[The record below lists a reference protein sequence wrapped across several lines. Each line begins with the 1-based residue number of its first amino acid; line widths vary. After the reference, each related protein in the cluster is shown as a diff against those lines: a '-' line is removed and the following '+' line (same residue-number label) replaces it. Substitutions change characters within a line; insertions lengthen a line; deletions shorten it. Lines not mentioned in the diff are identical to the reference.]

1 MNPTPHQRQLSA
13 KRQERFKKA
22 RKKAGWERI
31 EFWIRNDLVA
41 RAKELIANLHK
52 GEK

>member
-1 MNPTPHQRQLSA
+1 MTTTHQRQLSA
-13 KRQERFKKA
+13 KRQQRFKKA
-22 RKKAGWERI
+22 RKKAGWGRI
-31 EFWIRNDLVA
+31 EFWIRNDLVD